1 MAWLT
6 LAESRRQTETQKIL
20 KDHKTDEKTTVFG
33 PDLGIC
39 FSPLKMQQINQPG
52 VMGEGVEIHVLPYD
66 IEDGH
71 QSQRW
76 GQISM
81 SARWDWH
88 LKP

>member
-1 MAWLT
+1 
-6 LAESRRQTETQKIL
+6 
-20 KDHKTDEKTTVFG
+20 
-33 PDLGIC
+33 
-39 FSPLKMQQINQPG
+39 
-52 VMGEGVEIHVLPYD
+52 MGEGVEIHVLPYD